1 MSESVKSMT
10 GYGRGEYVAEERK
23 FTVEMKSVNHRYNDM
38 TIKLPRTLAGLEDK
52 IKKRIMQKV
61 FRGKTDVYIS
71 FETFSAADMDVKLN
85 EVLAAAYL
93 EKLRLLQEKL
103 GLAQGRE
110 LELVARFPDV
120 ITVEKAQQE
129 EAVIW
134 EALSPALE
142 EALER
147 FVSMREIEGE
157 NLKKD
162 ILLKGERIKALVAEV
177 KERSPL
183 VVVEYQEKLQ
193 NRLKD
198 LMGGVEVDPQ
208 RIATEVAVFAD
219 KGCVD
224 EEVTRLESH
233 LVQLKDILEKGGQV
247 GRKLDFLVQEM
258 NRESNTIASK
268 ANDIQIVK
276 ATIELKS
283 EIEKIREQIQNL
295 E

>member
-1 MSESVKSMT
+1 MSACVRSMT
-10 GYGRGEYVAEERK
+10 GYGRGEHIAEDRK

-38 TIKLPRTLAGLEDK
+38 TIKLPHSLASLEDK
-52 IKKRIMQKV
+52 IKKRIMRDV
-61 FRGKTDVYIS
+61 FRGKTDVYIN
-71 FETFSAADMDVKLN
+71 FETFSAADVDVKLN
-85 EVLAAAYL
+85 EALAAAYI
-93 EKLRLLQEKL
+93 EKLNLLEETF
-103 GLAQGRE
+103 GLISGNK
-110 LELVARFPDV
+110 LELAAKFPDV

-129 EAVIW
+129 EDVIW
-134 EALSPALE
+134 EALLPALD
-142 EALER
+142 EAVEK
-147 FVSMREIEGE
+147 FVAMRTVEGE

-162 ILLKGERIKALVAEV
+162 ILLKGEKIKTLVAEV

-183 VVVEYQEKLQ
+183 VVVEYQEKLN
-193 NRLKD
+193 NRLKE
-198 LMGGVEVDPQ
+198 LMGGVDIDPQ

-219 KGCVD
+219 RGCVD

-233 LVQLKDILEKGGQV
+233 LVQLKDILEGGGQV

>member
-93 EKLRLLQEKL
+93 EKLRLLEKKL
-103 GLAQGRE
+103 GLAQVRE

-120 ITVEKAQQE
+120 ITAEKAQQE
-129 EAVIW
+129 ESVIW

-147 FVSMREIEGE
+147 FVSMRETEGE